1 MKRQALLQ
9 GRQKKDSYDMGG
21 DLVGGSLEGGLDSI
35 GQRGVTGISRLPKT
49 FASLDLR
56 TGDFD
61 YVRNLSFGFW
71 FRFWVLSF
79 VIEKLVQ
86 VFFCRDFCANCWQ
99 TDMHFGKRKKSN
111 TKTKPIHF
119 AIGRQLF
126 DVADAF
132 GLDFGDGQVGGDLQ
146 NAADCI
152 VVH

>member
-86 VFFCRDFCANCWQ
+86 VFFVVISVQTAGKQTCILAKGKNQILKLNQFISQSVDNCLTLQ
-99 TDMHFGKRKKSN
+99 THSAWILAMDKLAMTF
-111 TKTKPIHF
+111 KTPPT
-119 AIGRQLF
+119 G
-126 DVADAF
+126 
-132 GLDFGDGQVGGDLQ
+132 
-146 NAADCI
+146 
-152 VVH
+152 